1 MATLRNPVG
10 EKRTRG
16 LGRLW
21 PTTTSL
27 GNHKE
32 LEGNKGGR
40 KMVES
45 KPTTVLAA
53 FEILL
58 EEMET
63 EIEFINQAGSKA
75 FAARNYEGARAVL
88 DRADHATAV
97 RDKLAAV
104 RAEWEKVSP
113 AATSNGA
120 SAKNNGSHDL
130 SRLQRGVRT
139 RETAYFKPILQVL
152 NQMGGV
158 GEMSEV
164 LERLP
169 KLMKGTLTD
178 IDYEP
183 LAANT
188 ELPRW
193 WNTAQW
199 AHNAMAQAGLLKPD
213 SPRGVWEMTEAGHK
227 LIAEFAS

>member
-1 MATLRNPVG
+1 
-10 EKRTRG
+10 
-16 LGRLW
+16 
-21 PTTTSL
+21 
-27 GNHKE
+27 
-32 LEGNKGGR
+32 
-40 KMVES
+40 MVE
-45 KPTTVLAA
+45 KEPTTVQAA

-63 EIEFINQAGSKA
+63 EIEFINQSGAKA
-75 FAARNYEGARAVL
+75 FAARNYDAARAVL
-88 DRADHATAV
+88 ERADQVTSV
-97 RDKLAAV
+97 REKLAGL
-104 RAEWEKVSP
+104 RTEWEKLAPVVS
-113 AATSNGA
+113 TNGTGA
-120 SAKNNGSHDL
+120 RKNGSHDL
-130 SRLQRGVRT
+130 NRLQRGIRT

-158 GEMSEV
+158 GDMADV

-178 IDYEP
+178 IDFEP
-183 LAANT
+183 LAANS
-188 ELPRW
+188 EVPRW

-199 AHNAMAQAGLLKPD
+199 AQSAMVQAGLLKAD